1 MTSNQLHVQERP
13 AAGPLQGCVVTLHGR
28 GTTGADLMPLADEIG
43 LPGLRWIFPD
53 APFPF
58 PDDFGGRMWYA
69 SPPQSQSG
77 ILESRRLLFDLLDQ
91 LITREGISSDRIALM
106 GFSQGAVMSLDV
118 GLRYPKKLAAII
130 ALSGYLAS
138 PETLASEKSPTANET
153 PILLV
158 HGTMDEV
165 VPVDGS
171 RKASALLL
179 KEGFQPRLQEYPMGH
194 QVIREEIGLIRD
206 FLKNR
211 VSLQ

>member
-43 LPGLRWIFPD
+43 IPGLQWIFPD

-69 SPPQSQSG
+69 SPPQPQSG
-77 ILESRRLLFDLLDQ
+77 ILESRRLLFNLLDHLTTQ
-91 LITREGISSDRIALM
+91 EGISSNRIALL

-118 GLRYPKKLAAII
+118 GLRYPQKLAAII
-130 ALSGYLAS
+130 ALSGYLSA
-138 PETLASEKSPTANET
+138 PERLAAEKSPASKEV

-165 VPVDGS
+165 VPV
-171 RKASALLL
+171 
-179 KEGFQPRLQEYPMGH
+179 EG
-194 QVIREEIGLIRD
+194 
-206 FLKNR
+206 
-211 VSLQ
+211 